1 MHKRSLIHVH
11 NKIYEGVDFMGK
23 CNLDHSQTDV
33 LKKFESQKE
42 FLPKILVKE
51 IESFL
56 HQEQTQL
63 DLNEWFH
70 LLKKYDLATN
80 EVKEERNKKIETL
93 LNK

>member
-1 MHKRSLIHVH
+1 
-11 NKIYEGVDFMGK
+11 MGK

-33 LKKFESQKE
+33 LNKFESQKE

-51 IESFL
+51 IESYL
-56 HQEQTQL
+56 HQEQSQL
-63 DLNEWFH
+63 DLNELFH

-93 LNK
+93 INK